1 MARKNAV
8 PRILVVDDDPH
19 QVAMLESMLSQ
30 AGYQVVSASSS
41 REALEALGRT
51 GVDLALLD
59 VVIDEM
65 DGFEI
70 CRRIKENAATRDL
83 PVIFLT
89 GERGS
94 LRMRLKGFE
103 VGAVDYL
110 LKPVTREELLAR
122 VKVMLELKAAQDE
135 LKDLA
140 RNLKDMVEE
149 RTAQLKRALEA
160 LEEQKAFTENVL
172 KSVPQALF
180 ALDRENKLLTWNRV
194 FEETFGVPPSNFPLG
209 ELPGLNNLSNLL
221 ESGRLKNGM
230 RLPLRRR
237 DGQVRTFHLEVSFL
251 DEGEEDP
258 GRPRVVSLVDVTDR
272 EMALGALKGREPAE
286 ILKELERLR
295 RELSGRYRMSQVI
308 GFSPSLMEVTRMV
321 DSLRQG
327 RATVLIQGESG
338 TGKELVARALHFD
351 GPHADKPFLPIHCGA
366 ISRDLIESELF
377 GHEKGSFTGALR
389 KKVGLFKA
397 ADGGTIF
404 LDEVGEI
411 SPSSQVKLL
420 RVLQEGTFMPV
431 GSNET
436 IRVDVR
442 VIAATN
448 KILEEEVR
456 AGRFR
461 EDLFY
466 RLNVVTIHLP
476 PLRERIDDIPLL
488 VAHFI
493 EKYNV
498 IYGRGEDAVRD
509 VSREVMEIL
518 QEYSWPGNVRELEN
532 VIVRAFELGCGEV
545 IHFRDLPPYLRERKA
560 PAVRC
565 GAPVDPAPPE
575 KLVEIPRGRI
585 NLEDYERM
593 ALLAALKKAG
603 GDKVKA
609 ARELGIGKSTFYRK
623 LKKLNIT

>member
-1 MARKNAV
+1 MDRTAAYQK
-8 PRILVVDDDPH
+8 ILVVDDDPG
-19 QVAMLESMLSQ
+19 QVMVLESMLSQ
-30 AGYQVVSASSS
+30 AGYQVVSATET
-41 REALEALGRT
+41 RRALAILASERL
-51 GVDLALLD
+51 DLAVLD

-65 DGFEI
+65 DGFDL
-70 CRRIKENAATRDL
+70 CARIKEDPATRDM

-94 LRMRLKGFE
+94 LEMRLRGFN

-110 LKPVTREELLAR
+110 LKPVTRAELVAR

-135 LKDLA
+135 LKELA
-140 RNLKDMVEE
+140 RSLQEKVEE
-149 RTAQLKRALEA
+149 RTAQLKAALEA
-160 LEEQKAFTENVL
+160 LEEQKAFNEEVL
-172 KSVPQALF
+172 KSVPQVLL
-180 ALDRENKLLTWNRV
+180 ALDGRNRLLTWNRV
-194 FEETFGVPPSNFPLG
+194 FESTFGVPPKVCPLG
-209 ELPGLNNLSNLL
+209 RMPGLGALAELL
-221 ESGRLKNGM
+221 DSGSLRPGM

-237 DGQVRTFHLEVSFL
+237 DGQVRTFLLEVSSMEGG
-251 DEGEEDP
+251 DEDGLSP
-258 GRPRVVSLVDVTDR
+258 KVISLVDVTER
-272 EMALGALKGREPAE
+272 EIAAAALKGKGPAE
-286 ILKELERLR
+286 ILRELERLK

-377 GHEKGSFTGALR
+377 GHEKGAFTGALK

-411 SPSSQVKLL
+411 SPGSQVKLL

-436 IRVDVR
+436 VQVDVR

-448 KILEEEVR
+448 KNLEEEVR

-466 RLNVVTIHLP
+466 RLNVVTIQLP
-476 PLRERIDDIPLL
+476 PLRERLDDIPPL

-498 IYGRGEDAVRD
+498 IYGRAERAVRD
-509 VSREVMEIL
+509 VSREVLEIL
-518 QEYSWPGNVRELEN
+518 QGYHWPGNIRELEN
-532 VIVRAFELGCGEV
+532 VIIRAFELGCGEL
-545 IHFRDLPPYLRERKA
+545 IQFKDLPPYLQERRKSGPA
-560 PAVRC
+560 P
-565 GAPVDPAPPE
+565 GPPAPPE
-575 KLVEIPRGRI
+575 KVVEIPRGRVS
-585 NLEDYERM
+585 LEEYEKM
-593 ALLAALKKAG
+593 ALIAALEKAG
-603 GDKVKA
+603 GDKAKA
-609 ARELGIGKSTFYRK
+609 ARELGIGKSTLYRK
-623 LKKLNIT
+623 LKKLNLT

>member
-1 MARKNAV
+1 MARRKAV

-19 QVAMLESMLSQ
+19 QVAMLESMLAQ
-30 AGYQVVSASSS
+30 AGYQVLSASNS
-41 REALEALGRT
+41 RDALELLARSQ
-51 GVDLALLD
+51 VDLALLD

-70 CRRIKENAATRDL
+70 CRRIKETPGTRDL

-110 LKPVTREELLAR
+110 LKPVTREELAAR

-135 LKDLA
+135 LRDLA
-140 RNLKDMVEE
+140 RNLQEKVEE
-149 RTAQLKRALEA
+149 RTLQLQRALDA

-172 KSVPQALF
+172 KSVPQVLL
-180 ALDRENKLLTWNRV
+180 ALDPGNRLLTWNRV
-194 FEETFGVPPSNFPLG
+194 FEENFGVPPGDCLLG
-209 ELPGLNNLSNLL
+209 DLPGLSNLSSLL
-221 ESGRLKNGM
+221 ESGGLRSGM
-230 RLPLRRR
+230 RVPLRRR
-237 DGQVRTFHLEVSFL
+237 DGRVRTYLVEVSFVG
-251 DEGEEDP
+251 EGGE
-258 GRPRVVSLVDVTDR
+258 GPRVVSLVDVTER
-272 EMALGALKGREPAE
+272 EMALGALKGKEPAE
-286 ILKELERLR
+286 ILGELERLR
-295 RELSGRYRMSQVI
+295 RELSGRYRMSKVI
-308 GFSPSLMEVTRMV
+308 GLSPSMMEVNRMV

-436 IRVDVR
+436 IQVDVR

-448 KILEEEVR
+448 KVLEEEVK

-476 PLRERIDDIPLL
+476 ALRERKDDIPLL
-488 VAHFI
+488 VAHFLQ
-493 EKYNV
+493 KYNV
-498 IYGRGEDAVRD
+498 IYGREEMRVED

-545 IHFRDLPPYLRERKA
+545 IQFKDLPPYLKERKSSGG
-560 PAVRC
+560 RE
-565 GAPVDPAPPE
+565 GAPVETLREE
-575 KLVEIPRGRI
+575 KVLEIPRGRV
-585 NLEDYERM
+585 NLADYERM